1 MVREYFLGGNTS
13 KGFFSYYDYL
23 ADAESFNKIYIIKGG
38 PGTGKS
44 TTMKEVGKWGE
55 NKGFDVDYI
64 HCSSD
69 PNSLDGVIIK
79 DIKIA
84 MVDGTSPHVVDPK
97 NAGVVETI
105 VNMGEFWNEKKLR
118 EKKNEIIHLNKD
130 ISKYF
135 NQAYNYLE
143 AAGKLMPGNRIC
155 PDKVGAL
162 EIAEHIVSGLPKSK
176 INKIGCV
183 RKLFSEAI
191 TPEGLVSYASGFKYK
206 NKFVLK
212 AEISAGSSAVQEII
226 YKRLIEKGYDTE
238 LFYSPFDPENEIR
251 HIVVPEAD
259 LCILTSDFM
268 SFVDEK
274 NAEIIDVD
282 DYMEQK
288 TFTADYLKSKLLII
302 TLFQRAVKK
311 ITMAKKLHDD
321 LEECYVPCID
331 FNEMEKRRSK
341 ILSELEE
348 LAQQL

>member
-1 MVREYFLGGNTS
+1 MIREYFLGGNTS

-23 ADAESFNKIYIIKGG
+23 ADSENFNKIFIIKGG

-44 TTMKEVGKWGE
+44 TTMKEVGSWGE
-55 NKGFDVDYI
+55 KKGFDVDYI

-79 DIKIA
+79 DIGVA
-84 MVDGTSPHVVDPK
+84 MVDGTAPHIVDPR
-97 NAGVVETI
+97 NVGVVESI
-105 VNMGEFWNEKKLR
+105 VNMGDFWDESKLKEKKD
-118 EKKNEIIHLNKD
+118 EIISLNKQ

-143 AAGKLMPGNRIC
+143 AAGKLMPGNRIS
-155 PDKVGAL
+155 PDKEGAM
-162 EIAEHIVSGLPKSK
+162 EIADHIVSGIPKSK
-176 INKIGCV
+176 LNKIGSV

-191 TPEGLVSYASGFKYK
+191 TPEGLVSYASGFNYK

-212 AEISAGSSAVQEII
+212 SEVSAGASVVQDEI
-226 YKRLIEKGYDTE
+226 YKKIIDKGYDVE

-251 HIVVPEAD
+251 HIIVPEAE

-268 SFVDEK
+268 SFIDEN

-282 DYMEQK
+282 EYMEQK
-288 TFTADYLKSKLLII
+288 TFGADFLKSKLLII

-311 ITMAKKLHDD
+311 ISMAKHLHDE
-321 LEECYVPCID
+321 LEKCYIPCINFD
-331 FNEMEKRRSK
+331 EMKKKREK
-341 ILSELEE
+341 ILNELEKI
-348 LAQQL
+348 AR